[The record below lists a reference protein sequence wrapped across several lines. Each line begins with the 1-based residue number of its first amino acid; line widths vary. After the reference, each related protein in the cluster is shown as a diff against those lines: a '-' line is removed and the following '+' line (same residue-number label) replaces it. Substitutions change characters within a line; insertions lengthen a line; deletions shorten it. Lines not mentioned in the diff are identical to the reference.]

1 MGVAGTPGA
10 CSAGVTETDHMDE
23 DSVAGTCV
31 GSLADSPWVDSIAPA
46 RCRVMQT
53 VAVLMMFW
61 RPGTDADAGKVLCS
75 AGGQHN
81 TPQIH
86 RTVSSHLPVYT
97 VYA

>member
-1 MGVAGTPGA
+1 MGVARTPGA

-46 RCRVMQT
+46 LCREMQT

-61 RPGTDADAGKVLCS
+61 RPGTVTLEKSFAVLGAS
-75 AGGQHN
+75 T
-81 TPQIH
+81 TPHKSTELSLVTSQFIL
-86 RTVSSHLPVYT
+86 S
-97 VYA
+97 YA